1 MTRRR
6 RRGAPP
12 SPRLRVV
19 RTASGRECPPSICS
33 SRRSGNQAV
42 STRQERGEEP
52 REEGRGEEPREGRGE
67 EPKAASLS
75 LPSHRASLSLPSH
88 QGAAMNTATC
98 RNRLRVDPHG
108 GGAADPLGPPM
119 EDFPKAVS
127 LSLSSR
133 QAPTGSRGG
142 EKSQAEKGRRARR
155 RRGEEPLGG
164 LPLPLRHQASLS
176 PSLPRPPSPPP
187 PAANRAPMH

>member
-52 REEGRGEEPREGRGE
+52 REGRGEEPREGRGE
-67 EPKAASLS
+67 EPKA
-75 LPSHRASLSLPSH
+75 ASLSLPSH

-127 LSLSSR
+127 LSPSSR
-133 QAPTGSRGG
+133 QAPR
-142 EKSQAEKGRRARR
+142 GRRLSNR
-155 RRGEEPLGG
+155 L
-164 LPLPLRHQASLS
+164 LRT
-176 PSLPRPPSPPP
+176 
-187 PAANRAPMH
+187 

>member
-52 REEGRGEEPREGRGE
+52 REGRGEEPREGRGE

-88 QGAAMNTATC
+88 QGAAINTATC

-142 EKSQAEKGRRARR
+142 EKS
-155 RRGEEPLGG
+155 
-164 LPLPLRHQASLS
+164 
-176 PSLPRPPSPPP
+176 
-187 PAANRAPMH
+187 

>member
-52 REEGRGEEPREGRGE
+52 REGRGE

-88 QGAAMNTATC
+88 QGAAINTATC

-142 EKSQAEKGRRARR
+142 EKS
-155 RRGEEPLGG
+155 
-164 LPLPLRHQASLS
+164 
-176 PSLPRPPSPPP
+176 
-187 PAANRAPMH
+187 